1 MLPKPPPRESSLGF
15 LYIPPYRIVGTSI
28 AGEASA
34 FCLPELD
41 LGFDMGVCPRPMLT
55 SKFVAISH
63 GHMDHIGALAYYFS
77 QRHFQG
83 MGTGNVIC
91 DARIA
96 PAIKRMMEGYV
107 DLERQNT
114 PFNIIPVEPE
124 GLVEVKNNIFVRA
137 FAVEHTV
144 PTFGYVVVEKRSKL
158 RPDLIG
164 LPQEKLMELKEKGEQ
179 ITRTLEIPLVAY
191 LMDTGPGPHLVREDV
206 RKAQVV
212 ISECTFFESEHKDR
226 AKVGM
231 HLHLNDIV
239 EWIRVLECQ
248 KLVLC
253 HLSRRT
259 NMLFAREEIQ
269 KRIPRDKLG
278 KIELMNDHKYNK
290 MRYEQQQMDAGE
302 HPTQLMGVAGRGGP
316 GGGGGGGFRGR
327 PGGGGGGG
335 FRGGPPGG
343 GGGGFRGGP
352 GGPGG
357 GGGYAPKPSRA
368 AGGPPPRTRMFG
380 PRAAGGAPGGG
391 GAPAAPPASRPP
403 SDD

>member
-1 MLPKPPPRESSLGF
+1 MLPKPPPRESSIGF

-28 AGEASA
+28 AGEATA
-34 FCLPELD
+34 FHLPELD

-55 SKFVAISH
+55 SKFVAVSH
-63 GHMDHIGALAYYFS
+63 GHMDHIGALAYYCS

-83 MGTGNVIC
+83 MGTGNIIC

-96 PAIKRMMEGYV
+96 PAIQKMMEGYI

-114 PFNIIPVEPE
+114 PYNIIPIEPE

-164 LPQEKLMELKEKGEQ
+164 LPQEKLMELKERGEQ
-179 ITRTLEIPLVAY
+179 ITRTLEIPLIAY
-191 LMDTGPGPHLVREDV
+191 LMDTGPGPHMVREDV
-206 RKAQVV
+206 RKAQVI
-212 ISECTFFESEHKDR
+212 ISECTFFEAEHKDR
-226 AKVGM
+226 AKIGM
-231 HLHLNDIV
+231 HLHLNDVV
-239 EWIRVLECQ
+239 EWVRVLECQ
-248 KLVLC
+248 KLVLG

-259 NMLFAREEIQ
+259 NMLFAREELQ
-269 KRIPRDKLG
+269 KRIPRDKLS

-302 HPTQLMGVAGRGGP
+302 HPTQLMGQA
-316 GGGGGGGFRGR
+316 GGFRGGR
-327 PGGGGGGG
+327 PGGRPGGGGGG

-343 GGGGFRGGP
+343 GH
-352 GGPGG
+352 GPGG
-357 GGGYAPKPSRA
+357 GGGGGGFGGPRPSRA

-380 PRAAGGAPGGG
+380 PRGAASGGGGG
-391 GAPAAPPASRPP
+391 GAPPAPPAPKPP
-403 SDD
+403 SAA